1 MIQKNYR
8 AKIKTLVS
16 DFTLQLNSI
25 SYFGCQRRFFLMN
38 KEDFFKKYL
47 RRWMFLKTKALIN
60 PIFPTKEMEVSKYFL
75 PMFGKNLGK
84 VEK

>member
-1 MIQKNYR
+1 
-8 AKIKTLVS
+8 
-16 DFTLQLNSI
+16 
-25 SYFGCQRRFFLMN
+25 
-38 KEDFFKKYL
+38 
-47 RRWMFLKTKALIN
+47 MFLKTKALIN